1 MENQSDKKIKTLR
14 TDNGLEFCNKM
25 FDEFCADKGI
35 QRHRTC
41 AYTPQQNGVAER
53 MNRTIMEKV
62 RSMLS
67 DSGLPKRFW
76 AEATHTAVLL
86 INKTPSSAL
95 NFDIPD
101 KKWHGNAPVY
111 SYLRRFGCVTFVHTD
126 DGKLSPR
133 AKKGVLVG
141 YPTGINGYKVWLVEE
156 KKFVVSRNIVFQE
169 NAVYR
174 DLKKRQEAQP
184 LEEDDQ
190 DSGHLDLDLEA
201 ESDTPSGGEQR
212 RPIVAS
218 DPRSPTPAPTDN
230 NKDYGPDAESPLSY
244 HLVRDR
250 ERREVRAP
258 RRFDDEDYFSEAHYT
273 TEDGEEVEPSDYNE
287 ATRDANWDRWRKAMD
302 EEMESQV
309 KNNTWTIVHRP
320 RNQRII
326 GSRWIY
332 KHKLGTPGVEEAR
345 FKARLVA
352 KGYAQREGIDYH
364 EIFAPVVKHVSIRIL
379 LTIVAQEDLELE

>member
-1 MENQSDKKIKTLR
+1 MR

-41 AYTPQQNGVAER
+41 AYTPQQNGIAER
-53 MNRTIMEKV
+53 MNQTIMEKV

-218 DPRSPTPAPTDN
+218 DPRSPTPAPT
-230 NKDYGPDAESPLSY
+230 KITKTMALMLS
-244 HLVRDR
+244 LR
-250 ERREVRAP
+250 
-258 RRFDDEDYFSEAHYT
+258 
-273 TEDGEEVEPSDYNE
+273 
-287 ATRDANWDRWRKAMD
+287 
-302 EEMESQV
+302 
-309 KNNTWTIVHRP
+309 
-320 RNQRII
+320 
-326 GSRWIY
+326 
-332 KHKLGTPGVEEAR
+332 
-345 FKARLVA
+345 
-352 KGYAQREGIDYH
+352 
-364 EIFAPVVKHVSIRIL
+364 
-379 LTIVAQEDLELE
+379 